1 MRARPRPAPLVLGAA
16 VLASALACGPAA
28 SATPAPETP
37 PLVPAPGP
45 APAPASAAD
54 ADLPPDPPAER
65 TWRSA
70 FVGNVSGSGANAGS
84 VEVLDDGSVRLT
96 SVDGK
101 IAESED
107 GFVYHYTEIDP
118 ATENF
123 TLTATFHVDDASAV
137 DNQSGYGVIALDTF
151 VPGSKGARYFNSAA
165 AAFARQTDPE
175 TGQFRYGTAGGRFVS
190 GYTEAPDVASTAR
203 SVRDSAAFD
212 WGFRSDL
219 VTEQNANPP
228 KILTGDTFTLTLRRS
243 NTGFHAWLGDEDD
256 RQVIAYDPAMLLQQ
270 TDDAM
275 TVGVFAGRK
284 IQVTVTD
291 LDLTTV
297 HPDDDDPA
305 VPRPVALLD
314 PALALDSATT
324 TPSRDY
330 APGFT
335 ANVRGAVH
343 VRDAS
348 GDVLGGPVP
357 VVPGVP
363 ARVPLHLPEGRSH
376 LTAVLE
382 PAPEAEQELDEGVR
396 LASTEPVPLSVDL
409 EVRRYGVAGDALHVA
424 PTAEADVAAGG
435 PPGSPDGAGTRAA
448 PLDLATALAFAQPGQ
463 QVVLRGGTYRPEGA
477 VVIPRGRDGTPDARI
492 LLTSAPGEHVLVDLS
507 GSPDGGF
514 VLRGDFWHVHDIEVT
529 AARGRQKAFSV
540 MGNDNVVERLHTHH
554 NGNTGLQ
561 ISGDDTEP
569 RSMWPAR
576 NLVLSSVSHHNVDP
590 ERNDADGFAAKL
602 TVGDGNV
609 FRYCIAHHNVDDG
622 FDLYAKSTLGPHG
635 SVAIEHSVAYRNGY
649 LTDDPAEVSPQSGK
663 GFKLGGESIPLGN
676 VLTSSVAYGNVT
688 QGVSSNSSPDG
699 TVQGV
704 TAYANGQNNLTLST
718 TTHPVTDYRVT
729 GFLSVGPRG
738 VDHISLREQADSI
751 RTDPSNYLD
760 GVNALGVEVRD
771 DWFVHL
777 DTSVAPTIAADGSI
791 DMHGLLELTAAA
803 PAGTGARLLPNP
815 DPTEIVLGPEP
826 GAGEPGVPGA
836 PEGET
841 PAPGA
846 PGLGDPGDAA
856 AGDTPGA
863 LATTGTDAGA
873 AAVLAAL
880 LLALGAGLVGRRPAA
895 P

>member
-1 MRARPRPAPLVLGAA
+1 MRAARPRPTSPALGAA
-16 VLASALACGPAA
+16 VLAAVLVCAPAA
-28 SATPAPETP
+28 AAAP
-37 PLVPAPGP
+37 
-45 APAPASAAD
+45 
-54 ADLPPDPPAER
+54 PPDDPEPRA
-65 TWRSA
+65 WRSA

-84 VEVLDDGSVRLT
+84 IEVLDDGAVRLT

-151 VPGSKGARYFNSAA
+151 VPGSKGARYINSAA
-165 AAFARQTDPE
+165 AAFARQTDPG

-243 NTGFHAWLGDEDD
+243 NTGFHAWLGDEVD

-291 LDLTTV
+291 LSLTTV

-305 VPRPVALLD
+305 VPRPVTLLE

-335 ANVRGAVH
+335 SNVRGAVH
-343 VRDAS
+343 VRDAA
-348 GDVLGGPVP
+348 GAVLGGPVP
-357 VVPGVP
+357 VTPGVP
-363 ARVPLHLPEGRSH
+363 ARVPLHLPDGRSD

-382 PAPEAEQELDEGVR
+382 PAPEAEQELDEHVR
-396 LASTEPVPLSVDL
+396 LASTDPVPLDVTF
-409 EVRRYGVAGDALHVA
+409 EVRRYGVPGEALHVA
-424 PTAEADVAAGG
+424 PTLPADVADHGA
-435 PPGSPDGAGTRAA
+435 PGSPDGTGTRAA

-463 QVVLRGGTYRPEGA
+463 QVVLRGGTYRPERA
-477 VVIPRGRDGTPDARI
+477 VVIPRGRDGTADARI
-492 LLTSAPGEHVLVDLS
+492 LLTSAPGEHVVVDLS

-514 VLRGDFWHVHDIEVT
+514 VLRGDFWHVHDLEVT
-529 AARGRQKAFSV
+529 GARGRQKAFSV

-576 NLVLSSVSHHNVDP
+576 NLVLSSVSHHNADP

-635 SVAIEHSVAYRNGY
+635 PVAIEHSVAYRNGY
-649 LTDDPAEVSPQSGK
+649 LTDDPAEVSAQSGK

-676 VLTSSVAYGNVT
+676 VLTNSVAYGNVT
-688 QGVSSNSSPDG
+688 QGVSSNSSPDS
-699 TVQGV
+699 TVREV
-704 TAYANGQNNLTLST
+704 TTYANEQNNLTLST

-729 GFLSVGPRG
+729 GFLSAGPRG
-738 VDHISLREQADSI
+738 ADQISLRDQVDTI

-760 GVNALGVEVRD
+760 GSNALGVPVQD
-771 DWFVHL
+771 DWFVSL
-777 DTSVAPTIAADGSI
+777 DTSVEPTIAADGSI
-791 DMHGLLELTAAA
+791 DMHGLLELTSAA
-803 PAGTGARLLPNP
+803 PAGTGARLAPNP

-826 GAGEPGVPGA
+826 GSSAEPGPG
-836 PEGET
+836 
-841 PAPGA
+841 PGA
-846 PGLGDPGDAA
+846 PGGETEPGAPGGGAEPGEPTPPPGAGGAQVPGGADPG
-856 AGDTPGA
+856 TPRTASPGP
-863 LATTGTDAGA
+863 LATTGARPGA
-873 AAVLAAL
+873 VAVLAV
-880 LLALGAGLVGRRPAA
+880 LLALGGGGAVLVGRRRPAA
-895 P
+895 